1 MTSLF
6 IAVEGP
12 NGVGKTTIATRLAT
26 RLQDRTGGSVH
37 LTTEPTDTP
46 LGRLLRASESVLHGR
61 PLALTLAAD
70 RAAHVESEVIPALDN
85 GRHVVTDRYVQSSMV
100 LQRVD
105 GLDLDEIWAYNQYV
119 LPATSIYLEDEPQV
133 ITGRLGQRTSL
144 TRLEIVGS
152 PRRELELYREARQF
166 LGSEDWQ
173 QHVIDC
179 HGKDPDRVVTAIL
192 DCLKL

>member
-12 NGVGKTTIATRLAT
+12 HRVGKTTIAGLLAT
-26 RLQDRTGGSVH
+26 RLEKRTNKRVH
-37 LTTEPTDTP
+37 LTSEPTQSA
-46 LGRLLRASESVLHGR
+46 LGRLLRTPESVLHGR
-61 PLALTLAAD
+61 PLALAVAAD
-70 RAAHVESEVIPALDN
+70 RAAHVESEIIPALDECL
-85 GRHVVTDRYVQSSMV
+85 HVVTDRYVQSSMV

-119 LPATSIYLEDEPQV
+119 LPATSIYLEDDPEV
-133 ITGRLGQRTSL
+133 MTCRLRQGAALS
-144 TRLEIVGS
+144 RLEMVGS

-166 LGSEDWQ
+166 LAGEDWP

-179 HGKDPDRVVTAIL
+179 HGKDPDHIVGAIFDSL
-192 DCLKL
+192 QL

>member
-6 IAVEGP
+6 IALEGP
-12 NGVGKTTIATRLAT
+12 NGVGKTTIATLLAT
-26 RLQDRTGGSVH
+26 RLEKRTGRPVH
-37 LTTEPTDTP
+37 LTGEPTDTP

-61 PLALTLAAD
+61 PLALALAAD
-70 RAAHVESEVIPALDN
+70 RAAHVESEIIPALDD
-85 GRHVVTDRYVQSSMV
+85 GSHVVTDRYVQSSMV

-119 LPATSIYLEDEPQV
+119 LPATSIYLEDVPEV
-133 ITGRLGQRTSL
+133 MTSRLAQRASL

-152 PRRELELYREARQF
+152 PGRELELYSEARQF
-166 LGSEDWQ
+166 LDTEDWQ

-179 HGKDPDRVVTAIL
+179 HGKDPNRVVAAIL
-192 DCLKL
+192 DSLKL